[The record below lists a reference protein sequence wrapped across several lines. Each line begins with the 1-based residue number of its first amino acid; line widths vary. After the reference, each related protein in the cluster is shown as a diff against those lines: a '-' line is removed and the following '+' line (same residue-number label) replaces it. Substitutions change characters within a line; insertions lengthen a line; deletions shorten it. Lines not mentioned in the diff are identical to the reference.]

1 VAGCSDVAELAR
13 EEGFIARKASEGE
26 TFFVAALLRMTTK
39 GKKVQMQ
46 DLKAEAGMARERQS
60 PDRRVQKRHSGEWRS
75 QGRQR
80 KANGEERSLV
90 AALCRDDNERLEAG
104 AGGWWLG
111 RAEGSWEQRRE
122 R

>member
-1 VAGCSDVAELAR
+1 VGAARRLFVGAGSPDPVEGVAGCSDVAELAR

-80 KANGEERSLV
+80 KANGISEGQMLRRQ
-90 AALCRDDNERLEAG
+90 ACLCH
-104 AGGWWLG
+104 
-111 RAEGSWEQRRE
+111 
-122 R
+122 